1 MSKSQF
7 ILVKYM
13 YIFPNGVIHNKYH
26 DYLLVATAECFVLCI
41 K

>member
-13 YIFPNGVIHNKYH
+13 YNIPSMVYYIMNIMTISI
-26 DYLLVATAECFVLCI
+26 LVATAECFVL
-41 K
+41 